1 MKIIISERQL
11 ESLLGDPDMIN
22 EQNDAINDQR
32 TLIVLQ
38 NKINDIIDKKEKEIL
53 DQSSIKIVGNAQ
65 EIKLQIGQKLYN
77 MNMQVPGVY
86 TLIIP
91 PNSILSFSGTQMSS
105 LLPEIEKIPEY
116 KTLSERYPELKTQ
129 IQNGAVKGT
138 IYTDDQNQGVFKFTV
153 TKKLLDMK
161 SAKGAVAF
169 DTEYPLGEFLERNK
183 LIYKFKNG
191 LFGTLESG
199 QISMNLATIP
209 LKLST
214 ATTPTP
220 EQPVAISTMALG
232 DLFTYNDVSFKDP
245 AIVDQ
250 QLGKFVQELKDAAA
264 KYGQPFIDHIKQQS
278 PTVLGYSSI
287 DGDPDQAIVGEYK
300 PCSGN
305 KTRRDYDL
313 CLSTERAKVIAD
325 ELNKR
330 LPELGGAI
338 KSKGMGETTQFGPGW
353 TKESPTVPEKTAPNR
368 RYILSSIK
376 PFMGQPQKEHDTQV
390 AAPPVLK

>member
-11 ESLLGDPDMIN
+11 DKILGDPDILN
-22 EQNDAINDQR
+22 EQNDATNDQR

-53 DQSSIKIVGNAQ
+53 DQSSIKIIGNAQ
-65 EIKLQIGQKLYN
+65 AIQLQIGTKPYN
-77 MNMQVPGVY
+77 MKLQVPGIY
-86 TLIIP
+86 SLIIP
-91 PNSILSFSGTQMSS
+91 PKSMLSFTGTQMST

-116 KTLSERYPELKTQ
+116 KTLVERYPELKTQ
-129 IQNGAVKGT
+129 IQNGGVKGS

-161 SAKGAVAF
+161 DAKGAVAF
-169 DTEYPLGEFLERNK
+169 GTEYPLGEFLERNK

-191 LFGTLESG
+191 LYGTLESG
-199 QISMNLATIP
+199 QISMNLSAIP
-209 LKLST
+209 LRLST

-245 AIVDQ
+245 NIVDQ
-250 QLGKFVQELKDAAA
+250 QLGKFVQEVKDAAA
-264 KYGQPFIDHIKQQS
+264 KYGQPFIDHFKQQS

-287 DGDPDQAIVGEYK
+287 DGDPNQAIVGEYK
-300 PCSGN
+300 PCAGN

-330 LPELGGAI
+330 LPELGNAI

-368 RYILSSIK
+368 RYVLSPIK
-376 PFMGQPQKEHDTQV
+376 PFMGKPTAEHAKQV
-390 AAPPVLK
+390 TAPPPVA